1 MIRGVLEL
9 PPGPGKAGAVRVVR
23 RAGASDLAPAIAALA
38 SIAVLILTPASRA
51 KEEFPQGTITE
62 VRVQGNVTI
71 STEQVRAKILSRAG
85 SPLDQR
91 KVDADIKSLMAQK
104 WFSEVLSYY
113 SSDPNGQGFILTFQV
128 QERPVLTSVEFRG
141 RANVSLKDLEEG
153 TGLKKGNRA
162 DPAKTRVAVGQIQRL
177 YAEKGYLDAEVQLL
191 EGGNIGDTKVV
202 ISIFEGEKHKVGAI
216 DFEGNTFA
224 SDATLRLKI
233 TSGTAILG
241 IGGRYHRD
249 ALEEDRR
256 KLVEYYQGQGF
267 YDVKVTPVSDY
278 GASLGDVRLKFV
290 ISEGI
295 RYKVRNVA
303 FEGNKKIST
312 EALKQGLAMHS
323 GQAILDT
330 LKEADRK
337 SLIAKYN
344 DIGCIDTQ
352 IIPDPRL
359 TDQPGVVDLLYRIE
373 EGEPYLLGELKIRG
387 NERTRDKV
395 IRREAANAGLLP
407 GEVLNL
413 NRLEAYK
420 NRLNALGYFVNSPEQ
435 NKAIEIKIVDRRPAN
450 KPYGDDVSLDPNDV
464 SLTRMQGP
472 EPEALPGVTAA
483 PTAAPAPTP
492 TTAPARPGARAR
504 L

>member
-1 MIRGVLEL
+1 MIRGVLDL
-9 PPGPGKAGAVRVVR
+9 PPGPGKAPTVRAVRR
-23 RAGASDLAPAIAALA
+23 SGAFDLAPAIVALA
-38 SIAVLILTPASRA
+38 SIAVLLPASASRA
-51 KEEFPQGTITE
+51 RDEFPQGMISE

-71 STEQVRAKILSRAG
+71 STEQVRAKLLSRAG
-85 SPLDQR
+85 SPLEQR

-104 WFSEVLSYY
+104 WFSEVRPYFSP
-113 SSDPNGQGFILTFQV
+113 DPNGQGFILTFAV

-162 DPAKTRVAVGQIQRL
+162 DPAKTRLAVGTIQRL

-191 EGGNIGDTKVV
+191 EGGKVGDTKVV
-202 ISIFEGEKHKVGAI
+202 ISIFEGEKHKVGAVR
-216 DFEGNTFA
+216 FEGNTFA

-233 TSGTAILG
+233 TSRAAILG

-249 ALEEDRR
+249 NLDEDRR

-267 YDVKVTPVSDY
+267 YDVRVTPVTDHGS
-278 GASLGDVRLKFV
+278 SLGDVRLKFV

-295 RYKVRNVA
+295 RYKVRNLA
-303 FEGNKKIST
+303 FEGNKRIAT
-312 EALKQGLAMHS
+312 EALREGLMMHS
-323 GQAILDT
+323 GQPILDT
-330 LKEADRK
+330 LKESDRK
-337 SLIAKYN
+337 QLIAKYN
-344 DIGCIDTQ
+344 EIGCIDTQ

-359 TDQPGVVDLLYRIE
+359 TDQPGVVDLVYRIE

-420 NRLNALGYFVNSPEQ
+420 NRLNALGYFVNSPDQ
-435 NKAIEIKIVDRRPAN
+435 NKA
-450 KPYGDDVSLDPNDV
+450 
-464 SLTRMQGP
+464 
-472 EPEALPGVTAA
+472 
-483 PTAAPAPTP
+483 
-492 TTAPARPGARAR
+492 
-504 L
+504 